1 MEKIK
6 TKKRIFEYDL
16 ICTNFFMICNPLFF
30 MLSGKFNLNKEFN
43 SLEDYKKYYK
53 SKIITI
59 FIPFFIVSIIIYFL
73 NNYNNLSIIDFFEKF
88 TYSSIEGTYWFIYN
102 LIGIIIITPFLSKM
116 IKNMNLLDKKIYF
129 YFVIVITSF
138 ITVILAL
145 GKKTIINFATFGI
158 ISWIFYYLLGYFV
171 EDVFKSSK
179 SRKIIICIGL
189 LAFVLQLIIERF
201 FKSAYRIYDPSPILT
216 LEAVSLYFLILNYIK
231 IKNEGIKKIIL
242 LIAKYSYIFY
252 LFHNTIIDYTFKFI
266 KFNLN
271 MSSKMNMVYGVI

>member
-88 TYSSIEGTYWFIYN
+88 TSGSIEGTYWFIYN

-129 YFVIVITSF
+129 YFVIVITAC
-138 ITVILAL
+138 ITLILAL

-158 ISWIFYYLLGYFV
+158 IS
-171 EDVFKSSK
+171 
-179 SRKIIICIGL
+179 
-189 LAFVLQLIIERF
+189 
-201 FKSAYRIYDPSPILT
+201 
-216 LEAVSLYFLILNYIK
+216 
-231 IKNEGIKKIIL
+231 
-242 LIAKYSYIFY
+242 
-252 LFHNTIIDYTFKFI
+252 
-266 KFNLN
+266 
-271 MSSKMNMVYGVI
+271 

>member
-16 ICTNFFMICNPLFF
+16 MRSMFMLMVLGIHILSRVKTFSSEFNTTWYIVNICTNFFMICNPLFF

-88 TYSSIEGTYWFIYN
+88 TSGSIEGTYWFIYN

-158 ISWIFYYLLGYFV
+158 IS
-171 EDVFKSSK
+171 
-179 SRKIIICIGL
+179 
-189 LAFVLQLIIERF
+189 
-201 FKSAYRIYDPSPILT
+201 
-216 LEAVSLYFLILNYIK
+216 
-231 IKNEGIKKIIL
+231 
-242 LIAKYSYIFY
+242 
-252 LFHNTIIDYTFKFI
+252 
-266 KFNLN
+266 
-271 MSSKMNMVYGVI
+271 